1 MNALIHN
8 NKSMNNHLS
17 GGLLLLASCILNVG
31 ALFSNISPI
40 LKGILMT
47 VTVLTT
53 IMAFFNQYKT
63 FQKNFK
69 TLFIVITVNRV
80 FTFLKPKKN
89 RHWVRSTN
97 NKKPKDNDTTIS

>member
-1 MNALIHN
+1 
-8 NKSMNNHLS
+8 
-17 GGLLLLASCILNVG
+17 
-31 ALFSNISPI
+31 
-40 LKGILMT
+40 MT

-53 IMAFFNQYKT
+53 IMAFFNQYKA

-89 RHWVRSTN
+89 RHRGISITK
-97 NKKPKDNDTTIS
+97 KKPEEK